1 MRCTML
7 LIATLVGIVGSFSG
21 CSDSGTP
28 PAPPIPDDVVRATGT
43 VLEQSAGYF
52 LLEADSLLGN
62 SQTRIVDPVN
72 LPEAFKIDQLRVRFS
87 GKFEGDP
94 WVQYRFLPL
103 RISFIERL
111 LP

>member
-7 LIATLVGIVGSFSG
+7 LIATLAGIVGSLSG
-21 CSDSGTP
+21 CSDFGTP
-28 PAPPIPDDVVRATGT
+28 PVPPIPDDVVRVTGT
-43 VLEQSAGYF
+43 VLQQSAGYF
-52 LLEADSLLGN
+52 LLEADSLMGN
-62 SQTRIVDPVN
+62 FQTRIVSPVN
-72 LPEAFKIDQLRVRFS
+72 LPDTFKIDRLRVRFS

-94 WVQYRFLPL
+94 WVQYRFLPF